1 VQYGIYF
8 SAFGINPGKS
18 ADDPEKSGW
27 ILQFPIGGT
36 VPPDWNPPTRIGP
49 RGSACDKRPT
59 TNPDVRV
66 TTQGTRNFRPA
77 PAAHKKQIQPF
88 ENLTP

>member
-36 VPPDWNPPTRIGP
+36 GPTRLE
-49 RGSACDKRPT
+49 STYED
-59 TNPDVRV
+59 
-66 TTQGTRNFRPA
+66 RPA
-77 PAAHKKQIQPF
+77 GIGLRQAANRKP
-88 ENLTP
+88 